1 METETSS
8 EAVFLKLLQKN
19 AFDPLTFLLE
29 LEITQAKVTDLA
41 TATVND
47 LQQLLNGLTTNPAQ
61 GKCGRFEPKICKKNI
76 AHFKNTIFLSNFD
89 GGGRGCIGGAI
100 GETQIWQVFHFAFRD
115 PPINFFFKKR

>member
-1 METETSS
+1 MESETSS

-47 LQQLLNGLTTNPAQ
+47 LQQLLNGLTTSPAQ
-61 GKCGRFEPKICKKNI
+61 GTCAKWVILDHKFEKK
-76 AHFKNTIFLSNFD
+76 
-89 GGGRGCIGGAI
+89 
-100 GETQIWQVFHFAFRD
+100 
-115 PPINFFFKKR
+115 

>member
-47 LQQLLNGLTTNPAQ
+47 LQQLLNGLTTSPAQ
-61 GKCGRFEPKICKKNI
+61 GTYMQRGIFNQNFAKKCHSKN
-76 AHFKNTIFLSNFD
+76 
-89 GGGRGCIGGAI
+89 AI
-100 GETQIWQVFHFAFRD
+100 MGEV
-115 PPINFFFKKR
+115 N

>member
-1 METETSS
+1 MVETETSSS

-61 GKCGRFEPKICKKNI
+61 GIFFREIKF
-76 AHFKNTIFLSNFD
+76 TIFVKSNSQFS
-89 GGGRGCIGGAI
+89 
-100 GETQIWQVFHFAFRD
+100 
-115 PPINFFFKKR
+115 

>member
-47 LQQLLNGLTTNPAQ
+47 LQQLLNGLTTSPAQ
-61 GKCGRFEPKICKKNI
+61 GTYAQWVILN
-76 AHFKNTIFLSNFD
+76 
-89 GGGRGCIGGAI
+89 
-100 GETQIWQVFHFAFRD
+100 
-115 PPINFFFKKR
+115 